1 MVSLDIR
8 PDETYSEWK
17 SRKLREKGPGFNVAM
32 GQKKYKPEEGE
43 KSAAAKRAKT
53 NRNKGRRKQNL
64 ARKKLKIPNTKFRSM
79 MGHEESWLGQV
90 RVEVKAG
97 KQVQTL
103 WTKFKNAKAQSDANN
118 TAIGNNKPF
127 LFVAMPDGTTDGL
140 VVMELDRLEETV
152 FALLETWEEY
162 DEE

>member
-1 MVSLDIR
+1 MDIR

-32 GQKKYKPEEGE
+32 GQKKYKPDDE
-43 KSAAAKRAKT
+43 KSVAAKRART

-118 TAIGNNKPF
+118 TSIGNNKPF
-127 LFVAMPDGTTDGL
+127 IFVAMPDGTTDGM

-152 FALLETWEEY
+152 YALLETWDEY

>member
-1 MVSLDIR
+1 MSGFDMR
-8 PDETYSEWK
+8 DDETYSEYK
-17 SRKLREKGPGFNVAM
+17 SRKLREKGPGFHVAM
-32 GQKKYKPEEGE
+32 GQKRYNPDDPA
-43 KSAAAKRAKT
+43 KSEAAQRARR
-53 NRNKGRRKQNL
+53 NRNKGRKKQNL

-103 WTKFKNAKAQSDANN
+103 WTKFKNAKAQSDSNN
-118 TAIGNNKPF
+118 TAIGSNKPF
-127 LFVAMPDGTTDGL
+127 VFVAMPDGTSDGL